1 MGSQDVILG
10 ARVAHMRELKTALE
24 KANAEV
30 QRLRGENAA
39 LLAHFDMALVAG
51 VDFRSLP
58 EGGKMVVVDGWN
70 QVLGADKTATDRVS
84 LESQWR
90 EYLESHPLDFVWIV
104 YDGSRENSKCEGRLR
119 ISYTGGEGP
128 QRADRFICDFARM
141 ALWLGY
147 ADKLDVRTGD
157 KALAKSVAKMLAR
170 SRLFD

>member
-10 ARVAHMRELKTALE
+10 ARVAHVRELKTELAKVNL
-24 KANAEV
+24 EV

-51 VDFRSLP
+51 VDFQLLP
-58 EGGKMVVVDGWN
+58 EGGKMVLVDGWN
-70 QVLGADKTATDRVS
+70 QVLGAGKTASDRAS

-90 EYLESHPLDFVWIV
+90 EYLKSHPLDFVWIV
-104 YDGSRENSKCEGRLR
+104 YDGSRESSKCEGRLR

-147 ADKLDVRTGD
+147 PGRLEVRTGD
-157 KALAKSVAKMLAR
+157 KLLAKSVAKIL
-170 SRLFD
+170 SR

>member
-1 MGSQDVILG
+1 MGSQDVIFG

-24 KANAEV
+24 KANAEI

-70 QVLGADKTATDRVS
+70 QVLGAGKTARDRAE
-84 LESQWR
+84 LEAQWR
-90 EYLESHPLDFVWIV
+90 EYLEAHPLDFVWIV
-104 YDGSRENSKCEGRLR
+104 YDGSRAGSTCEGRLR

-141 ALWLGY
+141 ALWLGHP
-147 ADKLDVRTGD
+147 DRLEVRTGD
-157 KALAKSVAKMLAR
+157 KALAKSVAKALAR
-170 SRLFD
+170 KHP